1 MKFCYLDASAWVKR
15 YYQASG
21 IQATQA
27 LFAEGSILAC
37 ASLGFI
43 EALAT
48 LSRKAKAGQI
58 NPEQFQ
64 HRQSEVTADWEQFI
78 QVQLSE
84 EVLQEAVKLTVD
96 LAWGSDGIHLAS
108 AVILQRSLREL
119 DEFLLVASDRE
130 LLIAAEQ
137 IGVAIF
143 NPAANPKQPQPDL
156 QRPSE

>member
-1 MKFCYLDASAWVKR
+1 MKLCYLDASAWVKR
-15 YYQASG
+15 YYQESG
-21 IQATQA
+21 TQATQA

-43 EALAT
+43 EVLAT

-64 HRQSEVTADWEQFI
+64 NKQSEVAADWEQFI

-96 LAWGSDGIHLAS
+96 LALRGADGIH
-108 AVILQRSLREL
+108 Q
-119 DEFLLVASDRE
+119 
-130 LLIAAEQ
+130 
-137 IGVAIF
+137 
-143 NPAANPKQPQPDL
+143 PAHRRARCRRHPAL
-156 QRPSE
+156 